1 MDANRRA
8 MRAVRTAAIAC
19 AATLL
24 DIGTACACGEQL
36 SGATRRVES
45 AKYEIVFTSRPA
57 PIQTGQHFSLDL
69 AVCPRG
75 SASLP
80 ETVRVDAVMPE
91 HRHGMNYRPVVVARG
106 AGLYHADGLML
117 HMPGNWEIRFDIV
130 TAGGIERLATAIQL
144 E

>member
-1 MDANRRA
+1 
-8 MRAVRTAAIAC
+8 MRAVGTAAIAC

-24 DIGTACACGEQL
+24 DIATARACGEQL
-36 SGATRRVES
+36 SGAMRRVEN
-45 AKYEIVFTSRPA
+45 AKYEIVFTSRPT

-75 SASLP
+75 SAPLP

-91 HRHGMNYRPVVVARG
+91 HRHGMNYRPVVVARS

-117 HMPGNWEIRFDIV
+117 HMPGNWEIRFDVV
-130 TAGGIERLATAIQL
+130 TASGIERLATTIQL